1 MPKIARPLTAL
12 VVSKI
17 KTNGWH
23 AVGGVAGLLLQ
34 VRATSQAD
42 APVAKSWILR
52 IKIGHE
58 RVPLGLGSYPNVTLE
73 DAREKARKIALDVKD
88 SIDPRIKRKAI
99 KSAALI
105 SQAKSKT
112 FKECAEAYLLA
123 HTADYSS
130 DKHRKQWE
138 TTLRSYAYPI
148 IGNLVV
154 ADISMQEVKKVLTQQ
169 IKDIKTKKVI
179 GSLWE
184 KRTETASRLQGRIK
198 TVFDY
203 AIVSEYRTAINPA
216 TWTGYLE
223 TQLPAP
229 NKLQRVEH
237 QPAIPY
243 QDVGDFMIKLRSKG
257 TISSK
262 ALEFLVLTAV
272 RSGSVREAEWQEIDY
287 ENMVWNIPAEH
298 TKTKQEHRVPL
309 PHQAIK
315 LLEQVP
321 KITGNSKIFTSPKG
335 LSLSDNTLSKLMRDM
350 KSAGEL
356 AIHAVPHGFR
366 STFRDWAAEQTAYPD
381 EIRKAASGHRVGD
394 AVQKSYQR
402 TDLLEKRR
410 NLMSEWANF
419 LDETSVKQ
427 QSKVVQLRRK
437 VNA

>member
-1 MPKIARPLTAL
+1 MPKIAKSLTAL
-12 VVSKI
+12 AVSKI
-17 KTNGWH
+17 KNTGWH

-42 APVAKSWILR
+42 APVSKSWIMR
-52 IKIGHE
+52 IKIRNE

-73 DAREKARKIALDVKD
+73 EAREQARKIALDVKD
-88 SIDPRIKRKAI
+88 GIDPRVKRKAI

-105 SQAKSKT
+105 LQAKSKT

-123 HTADYSS
+123 HAADYSS

-138 TTLRSYAYPI
+138 TTLRAYAYPI

-154 ADISMQEVKKVLTQQ
+154 ADISMQDVKKVLTQQ

-216 TWTGYLE
+216 AWTGYLE

-243 QDVGDFMIKLRSKG
+243 QDVGDFMIKLRSKDS
-257 TISSK
+257 ISAN
-262 ALEFLVLTAV
+262 ALEFLILTAV
-272 RSGSVREAEWQEIDY
+272 RSGSVREAEWHEIDY
-287 ENMVWNIPAEH
+287 KNKVWNIPSEH

-309 PHQAIK
+309 SPQAVK
-315 LLEQVP
+315 LLKLTP
-321 KITGNSKIFTSPKG
+321 KITGNNKIFPSPRG
-335 LSLSDNTLSKLMRDM
+335 VGLSDNTLSKLMRDM
-350 KSAGEL
+350 KAASEL
-356 AIHAVPHGFR
+356 KIHAVPHGFR

-394 AVQKSYQR
+394 AVQQSYQR
-402 TDLLEKRR
+402 TDLLDKRR
-410 NLMSEWANF
+410 NLMNEWANF
-419 LDETSVKQ
+419 LDKPSLKKPNVL
-427 QSKVVQLRRK
+427 QLRK
-437 VNA
+437 KANV